1 MQWKGL
7 FIVVG
12 KVGIFDYRVDV
23 QGKIKI
29 FYVNFLKRYLER
41 DFFIIISLCVVIE
54 EEIMESENFESDFLL
69 EFFLLI
75 VIEIY

>member
-41 DFFIIISLCVVIE
+41 DLFIIISLCVVIE
-54 EEIMESENFESDFLL
+54 EELIESENFESDFLL